1 MDPNYTPPDIETR
14 QVYGISMQQKRND
27 AVIDASLFKN
37 IVTKNKEVSVLENAF
52 FQDQKEGIL
61 MLATRICR
69 YRLDRRYPRSQVHS
83 VQLGLLRPQRNRHR
97 SGSRSTISNPL
108 HSTRR

>member
-37 IVTKNKEVSVLENAF
+37 IVTKNKEVSVLWNALF
-52 FQDQKEGIL
+52 RTE
-61 MLATRICR
+61 
-69 YRLDRRYPRSQVHS
+69 RRDTDDSCP
-83 VQLGLLRPQRNRHR
+83 
-97 SGSRSTISNPL
+97 NPPL
-108 HSTRR
+108 PI

>member
-37 IVTKNKEVSVLENAF
+37 IVTKNKEVSLFIPVLSKAE
-52 FQDQKEGIL
+52 
-61 MLATRICR
+61 C
-69 YRLDRRYPRSQVHS
+69 
-83 VQLGLLRPQRNRHR
+83 
-97 SGSRSTISNPL
+97 
-108 HSTRR
+108 

>member
-37 IVTKNKEVSVLENAF
+37 TVTKNKEVSL
-52 FQDQKEGIL
+52 QTIGKL
-61 MLATRICR
+61 KK
-69 YRLDRRYPRSQVHS
+69 
-83 VQLGLLRPQRNRHR
+83 RNLKKR
-97 SGSRSTISNPL
+97 N
-108 HSTRR
+108 

>member
-37 IVTKNKEVSVLENAF
+37 VVTKNKEVSV
-52 FQDQKEGIL
+52 
-61 MLATRICR
+61 ICSI
-69 YRLDRRYPRSQVHS
+69 D
-83 VQLGLLRPQRNRHR
+83 
-97 SGSRSTISNPL
+97 ISIY
-108 HSTRR
+108 